1 MAETS
6 PTGVSA
12 PADTEVLASAETGT
26 GADTSAVSVAV
37 VSVTVVFTSVWLET
51 VGLVSVA
58 CVTTLVGSVK
68 ICEVFTDAPVFVC

>member
-1 MAETS
+1 MAETA

-12 PADTEVLASAETGT
+12 PAETEVLACADTGT

-37 VSVTVVFTSVWLET
+37 VLVPVVARSVWLET

-58 CVTTLVGSVK
+58 CVTTLVGSESCDVLT
-68 ICEVFTDAPVFVC
+68 EAPVFVY